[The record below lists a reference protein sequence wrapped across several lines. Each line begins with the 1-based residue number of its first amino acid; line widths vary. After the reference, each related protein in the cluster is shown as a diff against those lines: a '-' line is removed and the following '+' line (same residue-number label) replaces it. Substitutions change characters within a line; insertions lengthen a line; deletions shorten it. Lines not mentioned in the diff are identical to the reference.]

1 MRQDV
6 VERRSA
12 GLVESTMIRTA
23 SRNALPKCEPRD
35 MMWPWMSEISTRS
48 GPNRRLW
55 NTHVHDAN
63 EAISTRSVGS
73 DGRRKT
79 RLPPRAD
86 ERDRALYAKLR
97 DYLIRVDD
105 DVTCKTC

>member
-23 SRNALPKCEPRD
+23 SRNGSTPKCEQRD

-63 EAISTRSVGS
+63 EAISTRSAGS
-73 DGRRKT
+73 DGRRRT
-79 RLPPRAD
+79 ACH
-86 ERDRALYAKLR
+86 
-97 DYLIRVDD
+97 RVQ
-105 DVTCKTC
+105 TSATAHFTPNYETTSSEWMMM